1 MENKS
6 KSEIRR
12 IEHVKECERDREF
25 DKWYVSK
32 MEKASE
38 MFNGKQDGLMIAIK
52 PICKSAWLEARKGY
66 VELKKIE
73 DILDLDSV
81 PCPCDA
87 SKSGCEHLV
96 CTGYLLEEIKELAE
110 KGSKHNENKTA

>member
-66 VELKKIE
+66 VKVEDVLK
-73 DILDLDSV
+73 ILNKPMHPYTEWYDEIFDV
-81 PCPCDA
+81 M
-87 SKSGCEHLV
+87 K
-96 CTGYLLEEIKELAE
+96 EIKSLESKTTLAE
-110 KGSKHNENKTA
+110 KR